1 MALAL
6 LVCGSLGLLA
16 WTLAIGGRRAV
27 EHERQRVTAARAEL
41 AVTER
46 KLRDRMATADAAVR
60 TMNEHMQRDNHRTD
74 D

>member
-16 WTLAIGGRRAV
+16 WTLAVGGRRAV
-27 EHERQRVTAARAEL
+27 GLERERVSAARAEL
-41 AVTER
+41 AVAER
-46 KLRDRMATADAAVR
+46 RLRDRLATAGTALR
-60 TMNEHMQRDNHRTD
+60 TANQRMQRENHRTD

>member
-16 WTLAIGGRRAV
+16 WTLAIGGRPAV

-46 KLRDRMATADAAVR
+46 KLQERMATADAAVR
-60 TMNEHMQRDNHRTD
+60 MMNQRMQRENHRTD